1 MKLNELFSIV
11 SEGQDVR
18 LINDDF
24 GEINGTAAGIECAL
38 SKEYAEMCVIGV
50 EAEYDGVLKVWVGE
64 ICKVI

>member
-1 MKLNELFSIV
+1 MKLNELFSVV

-24 GEINGTAAGIECAL
+24 GEINGTAAGLESAL
-38 SKEYAEMCVIGV
+38 SKEYEEMDVTGV

>member
-1 MKLNELFSIV
+1 MKLHELFAVV
-11 SEGQDVR
+11 SEGQEVR

-24 GEINGTAAGIECAL
+24 GEINGIAAGLECAL
-38 SKEYAEMCVIGV
+38 SKEYAEMVVSGV